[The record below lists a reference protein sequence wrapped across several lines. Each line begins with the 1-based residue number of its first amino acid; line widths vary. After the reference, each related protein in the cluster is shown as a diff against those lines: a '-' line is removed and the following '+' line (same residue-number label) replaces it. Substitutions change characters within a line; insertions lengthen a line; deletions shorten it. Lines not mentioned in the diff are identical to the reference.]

1 MMPGFSCRRNSEQVS
16 CRSVTGSH
24 ESHSSIA
31 MLSRALL
38 FASSVSALSTPYALH
53 ARQANTTV
61 SGLEVD
67 LGYSVYKGWHNASA
81 NLNIFQG

>member
-1 MMPGFSCRRNSEQVS
+1 MMPGFSCRPNSEQV
-16 CRSVTGSH
+16 CCISVTGSH
-24 ESHSSIA
+24 ESSIT